1 MSMLTQIA
9 VVTAMNLRNVT
20 QRLGTSLVIVIG
32 VAGVVAV
39 LISVMAMATGFSH
52 TVASTARAD
61 RVIVIRGGSGAE
73 LQSTMSRDS
82 AAIVRDAPG
91 IRKTG
96 DGRPVVSS
104 RESAPSGRTRPPT
117 SPRVVCPG

>member
-1 MSMLTQIA
+1 MSMLTQIG

-20 QRLGTSLVIVIG
+20 QRLGTSLVIVVG

-52 TVASTARAD
+52 TVASTARPD

-82 AAIVRDAPG
+82 AAIVRDAD
-91 IRKTG
+91 RKS
-96 DGRPVVSS
+96 VV
-104 RESAPSGRTRPPT
+104 
-117 SPRVVCPG
+117 